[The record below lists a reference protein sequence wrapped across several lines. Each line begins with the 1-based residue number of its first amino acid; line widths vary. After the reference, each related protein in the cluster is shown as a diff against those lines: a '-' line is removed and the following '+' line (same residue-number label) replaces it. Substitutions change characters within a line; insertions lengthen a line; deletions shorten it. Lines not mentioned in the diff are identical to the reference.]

1 MAKKAGSGKSVR
13 SMPRCHKS
21 VSRVSRVS
29 LCFMFFL
36 HLFVT
41 MPGLCHCYERHQQLS
56 TGQSFAGLGPL
67 ARQTTTAD
75 TWYIACSDSVA
86 ILNLERLD
94 RQGDHLTLICKGMWL
109 CHAFC
114 HHLGVYVCV
123 CDFLVRL
130 TEHAPGEP
138 HTHTHIFEQKHCR
151 KSLSL
156 VVSTAPKHHFL
167 QTSTNRK

>member
-1 MAKKAGSGKSVR
+1 MAKKAGSGKPVR

-67 ARQTTTAD
+67 ARQTTTSD

-114 HHLGVYVCV
+114 HHLGVYGCVCV
-123 CDFLVRL
+123 CAWLAVRL
-130 TEHAPGEP
+130 TEHAPIEP
-138 HTHTHIFEQKHCR
+138 HTHTHTHTHTCSER
-151 KSLSL
+151 SLRIL
-156 VVSTAPKHHFL
+156 M
-167 QTSTNRK
+167 

>member
-1 MAKKAGSGKSVR
+1 MAKKAGSGKPVR

-29 LCFMFFL
+29 LCCMFFS

-67 ARQTTTAD
+67 ARQTTTSD

-94 RQGDHLTLICKGMWL
+94 MQGDNLTLICKGMWL

-114 HHLGVYVCV
+114 HHLGVYGCVCV
-123 CDFLVRL
+123 CV
-130 TEHAPGEP
+130 ACS
-138 HTHTHIFEQKHCR
+138 K
-151 KSLSL
+151 
-156 VVSTAPKHHFL
+156 
-167 QTSTNRK
+167 TN